1 MMKNESVRL
10 EVDFIRETKKLAE
23 LDKVDKSAIIRESLK
38 RGFEEVRL
46 EKAIKL
52 FSEEKVSTSEGAEIA
67 GLSVGEF
74 MEKLAKRGV
83 RPNITKQDIEDSLQ
97 NAIKTV
103 K

>member
-10 EVDFIRETKKLAE
+10 ELEFIRETKKLAE
-23 LDKVDKSAIIRESLK
+23 MDKVDKSAIIRESLK
-38 RGFEEVRL
+38 RGFEVVRL

-74 MEKLAKRGV
+74 MEKLAERGV
-83 RPNITKQDIEDSLQ
+83 KPKITKQELAGSLQ
-97 NAIKTV
+97 NALKAV

>member
-10 EVDFIRETKKLAE
+10 EEEFIKEAKKLAE
-23 LDKVDKSAIIRESLK
+23 LDKVDKSTIIRESLK
-38 RGFEEVRL
+38 KGFEEVRL

-83 RPNITKQDIEDSLQ
+83 KPKITKQELENSLQ
-97 NAIKTV
+97 NALNAV